1 MFWVVQLMST
11 VQEAIYFKS
20 GALLDWSRIS
30 LERFKDKLLL
40 KFKPNNGIN
49 S

>member
-20 GALLDWSRIS
+20 GALLDWLKLGIILGS
-30 LERFKDKLLL
+30 FKDE
-40 KFKPNNGIN
+40 
-49 S
+49 